1 MNINIKATS
10 LELTLPLREYIEMK
24 MKNLEKFLKRLDEK
38 GAVKMQIE
46 IARTTHHH
54 LKGDV
59 YYAEANLSLPK
70 EVLRAEAQNIDIR
83 AAIDEIQAELKRQI
97 EKYSDIRETKFRRGM
112 RLLKKAIRGF

>member
-10 LELTLPLREYIEMK
+10 LELTLPLREYIETK

-46 IARTTHHH
+46 IARTTQHH